1 MIMKKLMMMAL
12 MAAAA
17 TTAFAQ
23 DDLVKQAKK
32 QLGSNDFDQ
41 AAATLAPA
49 LTSDA
54 TADKAAAWNLQVDI
68 MAGKFQAIQAK
79 MVENQVAGKQVPFD
93 TLGMNNAA
101 YEALKAAIEC
111 DKYDVQPNEKGKV
124 KIRFRQN
131 NQQRVQNIRLNLI
144 NAGLYDYN
152 HKNMEGALAKWALYL
167 DSPLEALFTG
177 VPDVADLSKD
187 QYRSEIAYYAGLVAY
202 QMKDHATAVKYA
214 KMAGEDPKK
223 AGEANEII
231 LFSMKETMKTQ
242 ADSTEYV
249 NMLKKLH
256 KDSPEEE
263 RFFNLLMEYYTRSN
277 NMKALAEWAEEE
289 IALDPENKM
298 AWALK
303 GEVQMNNREWD
314 AAVESYKKAIE
325 IDPDFIQCVFNAG
338 VCLNSKAIE
347 LKDKLADK
355 NTGGLTKANADKVK
369 AILTEALPYLERAK
383 ELDPDREKVRWA
395 YPLYQIYY
403 SLGDKA
409 KSDEM
414 EAIVNGGN

>member
-1 MIMKKLMMMAL
+1 M
-12 MAAAA
+12 
-17 TTAFAQ
+17 
-23 DDLVKQAKK
+23 
-32 QLGSNDFDQ
+32 
-41 AAATLAPA
+41 
-49 LTSDA
+49 
-54 TADKAAAWNLQVDI
+54 
-68 MAGKFQAIQAK
+68 
-79 MVENQVAGKQVPFD
+79 
-93 TLGMNNAA
+93 
-101 YEALKAAIEC
+101 
-111 DKYDVQPNEKGKV
+111 QPNEKGKV

>member
-1 MIMKKLMMMAL
+1 MKKLMIMAM

-17 TTAFAQ
+17 TTTFAQ

-32 QLGSNDFDQ
+32 QLGSNEFDQ

-49 LTSDA
+49 LTSDE
-54 TADKAAAWNLQVDI
+54 TKDKAAAWNLQVDI
-68 MAGKFQAIQAK
+68 MAGKFQAIQAQ
-79 MVENQVAGKQVPFD
+79 MLENQVAGKQVPFD

-101 YEALKAAIEC
+101 FGALKAAIEC
-111 DKYDVQPNEKGKV
+111 DKYDIQPNEKGKV
-124 KIRFRQN
+124 KIRFRQK
-131 NQQRVQNIRLNLI
+131 NQQRMQNIRLNLI

-152 HKNMEGALAKWALYL
+152 HKNMEGALAKWTLYL
-167 DSPLEALFTG
+167 DSPLDALFTEYPE
-177 VPDVADLSKD
+177 VSDLTKD

-223 AGEANEII
+223 ANEANEII

-249 NMLKKLH
+249 NLVKKLH
-256 KDSPEEE
+256 KENPEEE
-263 RFFNLLMEYYTRSN
+263 RFFNLLMEFYTRSN
-277 NMKALAEWAEEE
+277 NQKALAEWAEEE
-289 IALDPENKM
+289 ITLNPDNKM

-325 IDPDFIQCVFNAG
+325 IDPDFIQCIFNAG
-338 VCLNSKAIE
+338 VCLNGKAIE

-369 AILTEALPYLERAK
+369 EILNEALPFLERAK
-383 ELDPDREKVRWA
+383 ELDPDREKVKWA

-403 SLGDKA
+403 SLGNKA